1 MSSLVGLNC
10 LQYHLNVTVCVLLDQ
25 WHCLS
30 QIALITILEY
40 AMLLSVP
47 LETILNYFLMS

>member
-25 WHCLS
+25 WHGLS

-47 LETILNYFLMS
+47 LETILNYFLVS